1 VLLLTRNILKQ
12 LVVCLIFE
20 CNIFFKKN
28 FDFDFFY
35 IFLYNH
41 IKIIKEY
48 KKIFK
53 LIFFQNKLTYFWNA
67 FDVRNFN
74 SVQER
79 EDGTI
84 RREKTH

>member
-12 LVVCLIFE
+12 LVVCLILQ

-28 FDFDFFY
+28 IYFEFFY

-53 LIFFQNKLTYFWNA
+53 LIFLQNKLTYFWNA
-67 FDVRNFN
+67 FDVRNFK

-84 RREKTH
+84 RREKRH